1 MCPGRFAASAGSWL
15 AAAMLAAAVP
25 ATAQAQGYGDP
36 VAELVRKADAREAD
50 NGFCAGIT
58 DWPAGTSD
66 GYVHFLRTAV
76 IGYAKVNRFRNNM
89 QCQFDRVVDV
99 FSGPE
104 GKCVRYIWWAC
115 ATGSSCA
122 RGEDTECQQADG
134 RWRRQPK

>member
-1 MCPGRFAASAGSWL
+1 MSRGTPAIGARLWL
-15 AAAMLAAAVP
+15 AAAVLAAAP
-25 ATAQAQGYGDP
+25 ASPALAQGYGDP
-36 VAELVRKADAREAD
+36 VAELVRKADSREAD
-50 NGFCAGIT
+50 NGFCATVT
-58 DWPAGTSD
+58 DWPPGTGES
-66 GYVHFLRTAV
+66 YLQFLRTAV

-104 GKCVRYIWWAC
+104 GKCVRYLWWAC